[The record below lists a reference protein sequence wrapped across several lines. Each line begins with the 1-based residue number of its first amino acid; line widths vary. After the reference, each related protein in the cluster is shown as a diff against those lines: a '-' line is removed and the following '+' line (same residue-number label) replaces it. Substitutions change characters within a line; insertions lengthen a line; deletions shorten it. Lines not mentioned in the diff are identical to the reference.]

1 MDKKILLL
9 LFAVFMSAGI
19 CFAGSVPSIIVIK
32 SDNSSN
38 EYALSTVR
46 KIVFDEEDAEN
57 LSGMRIQFNN
67 LNPDVTS
74 VDTIL
79 CQTGTVEIPE
89 IMGKDCSVYVYP
101 NPVREFLIIEGA
113 AELSEIKICDLNGKV
128 LMTKVVEGE
137 TTKITVSGL
146 SQGLYLMQ
154 IGKQVVKFRMQ

>member
-79 CQTGTVEIPE
+79 FQTGTVEIPE

-101 NPVREFLIIEGA
+101 NPVRDFLIIEGP

-128 LMTKVVEGE
+128 LKTKIVDGK
-137 TTKITVSGL
+137 TTKIAVSDL
-146 SQGLYLMQ
+146 SQGLYLLQ